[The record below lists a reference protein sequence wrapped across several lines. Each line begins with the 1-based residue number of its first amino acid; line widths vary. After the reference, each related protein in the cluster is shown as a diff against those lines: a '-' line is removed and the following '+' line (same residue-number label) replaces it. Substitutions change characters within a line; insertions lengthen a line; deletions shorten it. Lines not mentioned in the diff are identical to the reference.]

1 MHLFK
6 RQKTGS
12 GFSIVPRNGNF
23 SRLVR
28 GKTAGYGIGEEV
40 FKNDLGMN
48 KPLKT
53 LTQKMNHISIK
64 SSKPRK
70 YISLNL

>member
-1 MHLFK
+1 MYLLK
-6 RQKTGS
+6 RQKTGA

-23 SRLVR
+23 QRLMR
-28 GKTAGYGIGEEV
+28 NKTAGYGIGEEV
-40 FKNDLGMN
+40 FKNDLGMKN
-48 KPLKT
+48 PIKH

-64 SSKPRK
+64 SSKPKR

>member
-1 MHLFK
+1 MHLIK
-6 RQKTGS
+6 RQKTGA

-23 SRLVR
+23 KRLMR

-40 FKNDLGMN
+40 FNNDLGMQN
-48 KPLKT
+48 PIKH
-53 LTQKMNHISIK
+53 LTQKMNHISVK
-64 SSKPRK
+64 SSKPKK